1 MDVIAIVSFCNSE
14 YFAEVCGFYIK
25 LLLVLFCAVCGFFSA
40 CLTAGVPSV
49 VAVFKKL
56 WVKLPDYRTW
66 EGTLL

>member
-56 WVKLPDYRTW
+56 
-66 EGTLL
+66 